1 MASESNQKFQLD
13 ISGSEDEDAKLTQD
27 ASPDTSL
34 DSSRVT
40 VGTRTRSMSAR
51 SQSLLQ
57 ILEIQPEEEE
67 DKVQIQVKRRGSL
80 PDLKTEYKRRR
91 KLPLGRILSPSHI
104 DGFRKWALGDKFL
117 DDLEVIKARYD
128 RLWPNSTPLHQ
139 VIQEAED
146 AETEMPDSRKFV
158 LPQDKKED
166 FKRRSFTPEIQ
177 GSIEEESEQSE
188 FNIVKKDDFMIR
200 LGADV
205 DLPDSPR
212 TMKPRISWVASSDSI
227 LEEDESQEAHQFR
240 HDEFIKRISTYETPM
255 PAKETSVNLVEV
267 CEEEEDK

>member
-40 VGTRTRSMSAR
+40 VETRTRSMSAR
-51 SQSLLQ
+51 SSLIQ
-57 ILEIQPEEEE
+57 IPESQPEEEE
-67 DKVQIQVKRRGSL
+67 EQVLVQVKRRGSL

-117 DDLEVIKARYD
+117 DDLEVLQARYD
-128 RLWPNSTPLHQ
+128 RMRPGSTPLHQ

-146 AETEMPDSRKFV
+146 AETETPDSRKFV

-166 FKRRSFTPEIQ
+166 FKRRPFTPEIQ
-177 GSIEEESEQSE
+177 GSIEEESEQNE
-188 FNIVKKDDFMIR
+188 LNIVRRDEFMIR

-212 TMKPRISWVASSDSI
+212 TVKPRVSWVASSESI
-227 LEEDESQEAHQFR
+227 LEEEESHEAHQFR